1 MINTKM
7 KSEKGITMVSLVITT
22 IVLILL
28 ANAIIY
34 NARDG
39 LRLGKLE
46 NMQND
51 IENLRDKISSYY
63 AQNGKIPVY
72 LEYTNINDIK
82 KAGAISDAV
91 DTGKFFV
98 IDLSAFENLT
108 LNYGRD
114 YENVKSLDSLTE
126 DQSKEN
132 TDLYI
137 INETSHNIFYVAGIT
152 MDNETYYTDNT
163 LDSIDTVPVDLRYV
177 DGVKIPDGYSYVE
190 GNKET
195 GIVIKNDTN
204 NKTYT
209 WIVVNE
215 TLTKVPN
222 DVVVDDNEKSKFL
235 DSVNRLKG
243 YYRNNNDD
251 TVIYIE
257 VTESW
262 SPEYDTVGIYKDK
275 NGDTAYIPEG
285 FRVSNK
291 PGETLIDEGLVVQ
304 GADGSEFVWV
314 PVSEITS
321 MATAIS
327 GTDSNGRIN
336 YQGKLYDF
344 SGTTSAEMKNYG
356 QGTIYYREPSL
367 ITGNSDDTYASM
379 SSISGTSYDA
389 SSNYYST
396 ILGYSSAMAFGNVM
410 QEDYN
415 EMVESVIKY
424 GGFYIGKYETSLHE
438 ETVASI
444 KGKIPMDATSSSG
457 NMWYGIYQKEKE
469 YASKNNLTS
478 ISSSMI
484 WGSQYDAML
493 NWVLTGN
500 DKERI
505 AETTNG
511 NHSNSVVN
519 TGETTTDKINNIYDL
534 EGNLEEWTLE
544 ATSDSSRAKRGG
556 CINSNNSISYRYYT
570 LPNNYLSTCGS
581 RITLYIK

>member
-1 MINTKM
+1 MINTKV

-28 ANAIIY
+28 ANVIIY
-34 NARDG
+34 NVRDN

-63 AQNGKIPVY
+63 AQNGKIPAS
-72 LEYTNINDIK
+72 LEYTNVNDIK
-82 KAGAISDAV
+82 NSGVINDAV
-91 DTGKFFV
+91 DIGKFFV
-98 IDLSAFENLT
+98 IDLSALENLT

-114 YENVKSLDSLTE
+114 YENVKSLQNLTE
-126 DQSKEN
+126 DQAKEN

-137 INETSHNIFYVAGIT
+137 INETSHNIFYVAGINI
-152 MDNETYYTDNT
+152 DNEIYYTDYNSNRV
-163 LDSIDTVPVDLRYV
+163 DKASIDLRYV
-177 DGVKIPDGYSYVE
+177 DGIKIPEGYTYVK

-195 GIVIKNDTN
+195 GIIIKNNIDYDE
-204 NKTYT
+204 TYT
-209 WIVVNE
+209 WIEVNE
-215 TLTKVPN
+215 TITEVP
-222 DVVVDDNEKSKFL
+222 DGIILDEESEFL
-235 DSVNRLKG
+235 DSVNRFKG
-243 YYRNNNDD
+243 YYKNNDND
-251 TVIYIE
+251 TVLYIE

-262 SPEYDTVGIYKDK
+262 LPEYDTLGTYKDK
-275 NGDTAYIPEG
+275 NGDIAYIPKG
-285 FRVSNK
+285 FKVSNK

-304 GADGSEFVWV
+304 APDGSEFVWV
-314 PVSEITS
+314 PVSDINT
-321 MATAIS
+321 MATETS
-327 GTDSNGRIN
+327 GTDSNGRTN
-336 YQGKLYDF
+336 YQGKLYKF
-344 SGTTSAEMKNYG
+344 SETISTEMTNYG
-356 QGTIYYREPSL
+356 QGTTEYREPSL
-367 ITGNSDDTYASM
+367 VTGNTTDVYASM
-379 SSISGTSYDA
+379 SRVSGTSYDA
-389 SSNYYST
+389 SSSYYNT
-396 ILGYSSAMAFGNVM
+396 ILGYSSAIAFGNDM
-410 QEDYN
+410 QEEYN
-415 EMVESVIKY
+415 AMIESVKKY

-484 WGSQYDAML
+484 WGSQYDAMI
-493 NWVLTGN
+493 NWVLTGK

-544 ATSDSSRAKRGG
+544 ATSDSGRAKRGG